1 MSNPELKC
9 LSEDKIFCHECANC
23 LEWESTADI
32 EGHEE
37 RKRAR
42 IAEEQEY

>member
-1 MSNPELKC
+1 MANTNLNC
-9 LSEDKIFCHECANC
+9 LSEDKVFCGDCVNC
-23 LEWESTADI
+23 LEWEITADI

-42 IAEEQEY
+42 IAEENEY